1 MERREREWVSGIAL
15 AVLLLLPSVG
25 LAQFSFTTN
34 NGAVTITGYTGSN
47 GLVMIPGTLDG
58 LPVTSIGD
66 CELCRFAMDES
77 SESVLPPQF
86 AVS

>member
-15 AVLLLLPSVG
+15 AVLLLLPSLG

-47 GLVMIPGTLDG
+47 GWVMIPGTLDG

-66 CELCRFAMDES
+66 WAFYATRVTNVLVPD
-77 SESVLPPQF
+77 SVH
-86 AVS
+86 